1 VTHAADP
8 GVGNERTAL
17 AWQRT
22 ALSVLAGAAIVGR
35 LAFSEL
41 GVAAL
46 VGPAIAVPLSAWI
59 LIEGSARYQRRA
71 SSVGAR
77 RSGGRGPAFLGCA
90 TLVLLLTELAAVLG
104 G

>member
-1 VTHAADP
+1 VTHAADL
-8 GVGNERTAL
+8 GAGNERTAL

-71 SSVGAR
+71 SSVGR

-90 TLVLLLTELAAVLG
+90 MVVLLLTELAAVLG